1 MPILIADGPPEV
13 NPWEIRFQSMFHM
26 ANDSHLFRTAEQLEA
41 EGWSREWYAYVREER
56 RCLPLLEGKM
66 IDIYN
71 SRSGTYEGQTLAQ
84 ANKRVLPDTPLSQLL
99 DPLGVNL
106 SHYWVEE
113 RLVREAWQGEAEWAI
128 GWRDVGPKERTLLC
142 AVVPCFATGDKL
154 PLAHPGVPRSQAPCL
169 IAALSS
175 FVVDYLAR
183 ARTDKGAMKYFIV
196 KQLPI
201 PAPEHFDSPCPWDS
215 EHSTSAWIIPRV
227 VELTYTADFLSAF
240 GLDLGYDRA
249 FRWDDARR
257 ETLRAELDAALF
269 HLYGLE
275 RDEVGHV
282 METFGLVR
290 ASDERAY
297 SEYRT
302 KHLIL
307 GRFDAM
313 QEAIDGGIP
322 YASSLDPPPAHASVA
337 HSAREQET
345 KAGLPS

>member
-1 MPILIADGPPEV
+1 
-13 NPWEIRFQSMFHM
+13 
-26 ANDSHLFRTAEQLEA
+26 
-41 EGWSREWYAYVREER
+41 
-56 RCLPLLEGKM
+56 
-66 IDIYN
+66 
-71 SRSGTYEGQTLAQ
+71 
-84 ANKRVLPDTPLSQLL
+84 
-99 DPLGVNL
+99 
-106 SHYWVEE
+106 
-113 RLVREAWQGEAEWAI
+113 
-128 GWRDVGPKERTLLC
+128 
-142 AVVPCFATGDKL
+142 
-154 PLAHPGVPRSQAPCL
+154 
-169 IAALSS
+169 
-175 FVVDYLAR
+175 
-183 ARTDKGAMKYFIV
+183 
-196 KQLPI
+196 
-201 PAPEHFDSPCPWDS
+201 
-215 EHSTSAWIIPRV
+215 
-227 VELTYTADFLSAF
+227 
-240 GLDLGYDRA
+240 
-249 FRWDDARR
+249 
-257 ETLRAELDAALF
+257 LRAELDAALF